1 MSYRADWGNTPAY
14 KAHVAIHGNGDSF
27 TNDEGYPKEPVNS
40 IMWALIGIGMSSI
53 TESNISEAYARLKFY
68 EKTFR
73 GGTWGR
79 RYIGTDDQYSLA
91 VNWEDYTLTPEH
103 VQQVLHLSTN
113 CTTKS
118 RTAWI
123 KDVVSL
129 IQRDTYM
136 EEAREMFFGHT
147 LTPNKIINLE
157 VNGWKKY
164 YEERISV
171 NA

>member
-1 MSYRADWGNTPAY
+1 MSYRADWGNTPAF
-14 KAHVAIHGNGDSF
+14 KAHVAEHGNGDSF
-27 TNDEGYPKEPVNS
+27 TNDQGYPKEPVNS
-40 IMWALIGIGMSSI
+40 IMWQMISISMSSI
-53 TESNISEAYARLKFY
+53 TESNISEVYARLKLV
-68 EKTFR
+68 EKTFKC
-73 GGTWGR
+73 GVWGQ
-79 RYIGTDDQYSLA
+79 RYIGTDGEYSHSR
-91 VNWEDYTLTPEH
+91 NWEDYTLTPEH
-103 VQQVLHLSTN
+103 VQQVMHLSVN
-113 CTTKS
+113 ISTKS